1 MVMTSGCIY
10 MLIAYSIDDER
21 HVYWSIIPIYKK
33 NTNNNNNNNSNNNCL
48 VKASFCDE
56 HSFRFRRMEVAVD
69 KVNFD
74 DAKQYCKD
82 IVLGERTKPQGN
94 DKSKNRLILWLG

>member
-1 MVMTSGCIY
+1 M
-10 MLIAYSIDDER
+10 
-21 HVYWSIIPIYKK
+21 
-33 NTNNNNNNNSNNNCL
+33 
-48 VKASFCDE
+48 
-56 HSFRFRRMEVAVD
+56 AVD

-94 DKSKNRLILWLG
+94 DKSNNILITMKRLIYDVTLDIFLEFLV